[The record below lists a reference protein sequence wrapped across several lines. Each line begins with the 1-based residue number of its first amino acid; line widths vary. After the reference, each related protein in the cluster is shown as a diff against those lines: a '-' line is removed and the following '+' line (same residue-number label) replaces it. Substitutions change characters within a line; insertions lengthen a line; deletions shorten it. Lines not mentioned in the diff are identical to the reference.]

1 MSEKLSSQQNLL
13 ETYVGSLRLSRDVLD
28 VMLRGKSAIDTR
40 GGALPTKSVD
50 AASRF
55 IAAYGFNLEDPI
67 QAAEVLGVYHEAIRF
82 IQKYF
87 LRPGNPEGLELNVPP
102 SFFELDDIRKLFVFS
117 TERQIEF
124 STRTHWACSIIR
136 VMHTIVH
143 LDKDFRED
151 YFPTIQKQV
160 FDRFYKEIHN
170 IGERIFLGDP
180 KSANHIELKYFQTK
194 PRKERESKI
203 LKLLHKAENVAE
215 DIYDQVGVRFV
226 TNSRMDCLRVLKFM
240 RDHNLVVPA
249 NIKPSRSRNSLVD
262 PFLYRRA
269 WREARSAVQKGDL
282 SSVTEVDSF
291 IEARL
296 LEEQSK
302 KLVSKD
308 GKIARE
314 PRNLFTADSYTAIQF
329 TSRQLIKYRNPVY
342 EDVKK
347 VKLMLRDSESAELR
361 KYGERLDISSLAKE
375 QLFFYPYE
383 VQIMDAKAY
392 EDSQSG
398 SASHV
403 TYKAAQVQVA
413 AMRVL
418 GHLTTS

>member
-1 MSEKLSSQQNLL
+1 MDEEASNQKNLL
-13 ETYVGSLRLSRDVLD
+13 ETYVSSLRLSRDVLD

-40 GGALPTKSVD
+40 GGALPTKSLD

-55 IAAYGFNLEDPI
+55 IGAYGYNLEDPI

-87 LRPGNPEGLELNVPP
+87 LRPGNPEGLELHIPP
-102 SFFELDDIRKLFVFS
+102 QFFELDDVRKLFVFS

-124 STRTHWACSIIR
+124 GTRTHWACSIIR

-151 YFPTIQKQV
+151 YFPTIQTQV

-170 IGERIFLGDP
+170 LQDRIFLGDP
-180 KSANHIELKYFQTK
+180 KSSTHIELKYFQTK

-226 TNSRMDCLRVLKFM
+226 THSRMDCLRVLKFL
-240 RDHNLVVPA
+240 RDHNIVVPA

-269 WREARSAVQKGDL
+269 WREARSSVQRGEL
-282 SSVTEVDSF
+282 SSVAQIDSF
-291 IEARL
+291 IETRL

-302 KLVSKD
+302 KLATKE
-308 GKIARE
+308 GKVARE

-347 VKLMLRDSESAELR
+347 LKLKLRESENAELR
-361 KYGERLDISSLAKE
+361 KHGERLDISSLAKE
-375 QLFFYPYE
+375 QLFFSPYE
-383 VQIMDAKAY
+383 VQIMDAQAY
-392 EDSQSG
+392 EDSMSG
-398 SASHV
+398 SAAHS

-418 GHLTTS
+418 GHLKPA